1 MKFGVPLSLF
11 FAAIMF
17 ANAALAHVSERAL
30 VLILPTNIYIAF
42 GVAAV
47 AVTVFLTVFMP
58 PWMFKRLGG
67 DGPTIPAAQGAM
79 KPPILPSL
87 VSFLI
92 FLCLICLG
100 LSGPRDPLQNLL
112 PLTLFTVWWICFP
125 VLQALLGDLW
135 RWINPWD
142 GPVHIVFKGRSY
154 KNLPQQVGVWPAI
167 ASFFLAAVYTLTDL
181 APDDP
186 DRLARVAGGYWL
198 FTFIMCGIFGRDWL
212 HRGEGF
218 TVFFNLIAQLS
229 PLRRKPF
236 GVRFPGQILIAQVPQ
251 GLSVATF
258 AVVMLALG
266 SFDGL
271 NETFWWMSQ
280 LGINPLEFPGRSAI
294 AWQNRFGM
302 GGAIVVLT
310 TGFAACVWL
319 GLALI
324 GQTAYF
330 QTLFCRLALSLLP
343 IALGYHFAHFLTSAM
358 VNLQY
363 FLAAL
368 NDPFETGATLLG
380 WDSFY
385 VTTSFFNQHHTVEAI
400 WLTQA
405 GSIVLAHIIA
415 VVLSHMIAL
424 NAFGDHQMAV
434 ISQLPVAA
442 FMLLYTVF
450 GLWLLASPVAL

>member
-1 MKFGVPLSLF
+1 MKFGVSLF
-11 FAAIMF
+11 LCFATVML
-17 ANAALAHVSERAL
+17 ANDAVAHVSERAL

-47 AVTVFLTVFMP
+47 AVTVFLTVLMP
-58 PWMFKRLGG
+58 PWVFKRLSDDRPWPSLAPPGAK
-67 DGPTIPAAQGAM
+67 PHTIP
-79 KPPILPSL
+79 SL
-87 VSFLI
+87 ISFLV
-92 FLCLICLG
+92 FFYLIYIG
-100 LSGPRDPLQNLL
+100 VSGPRDPLQNLL

-135 RWINPWD
+135 CWINPWD
-142 GPVHIVFKGRSY
+142 GPVQIVFKGRSY
-154 KNLPQQVGVWPAI
+154 KKLPHQVGVWPAI
-167 ASFFLAAVYTLTDL
+167 ISFSLAAVYTLTDL

-186 DRLARVAGGYWL
+186 DRLAWVASGYWL
-198 FTFIMCGIFGRDWL
+198 FTFAMCGVFGKDWL
-212 HRGEGF
+212 HKGEGF
-218 TVFFNLIAQLS
+218 TVFFDLLAQLS
-229 PLRRKPF
+229 PLRTSPF
-236 GVRFPGQILIAQVPQ
+236 SMRLPGQAIIAQAPR
-251 GLSVATF
+251 GLSVALF

-302 GGAIVVLT
+302 GGAITLLT

-319 GLALI
+319 GLAI
-324 GQTAYF
+324 INQTSCF
-330 QTLFCRLALSLLP
+330 PVLFCRLALSLLP
-343 IALGYHFAHFLTSAM
+343 IALGYHFAHFLTTAM

-368 NDPFETGATLLG
+368 NDPFETGAALLG

-405 GSIVLAHIIA
+405 GAIVLAHIIA
-415 VVLSHMIAL
+415 VILSHMIAL
-424 NAFGDHQMAV
+424 NTFGDHRMAV
-434 ISQLPVAA
+434 LSQLPVAA
-442 FMLLYTVF
+442 FMLVYTVF